1 MMPDSDSIDLVF
13 PTYWIYPPKVDVLNE
28 DDMKCVKEE
37 AAKLERKPNKGIII
51 HNNNNDNNGYNDKNI
66 LGGSETMDF
75 DQLLGE
81 IESDCLKRGKDKKL
95 GGRIYETPSE
105 YDPLSINM
113 GQVMMIMIKMIVMMM
128 LIVIMIM
135 ALVMMMMIVIMIM
148 IIMSSWSSTGSPSAV
163 SATRRSSRRV
173 RSVALSCPTTGR

>member
-113 GQVMMIMIKMIVMMM
+113 GQVMMIM
-128 LIVIMIM
+128 
-135 ALVMMMMIVIMIM
+135 MMIIGRIMMIM

-163 SATRRSSRRV
+163 SATRRSSRWV